1 MTSLVENLLSLAR
14 ADGGAAVAASA
25 AEPGASRA
33 LVEVLR
39 SRMRR
44 ALLAADALN
53 AQNPEVVLEEM
64 LRTLERGGLA
74 QREAE
79 LWAAA
84 FKQLA
89 RAVTGEAQT

>member
-1 MTSLVENLLSLAR
+1 
-14 ADGGAAVAASA
+14 
-25 AEPGASRA
+25 
-33 LVEVLR
+33 
-39 SRMRR
+39 MRR

-53 AQNPEVVLEEM
+53 AQNPEAVLDEM

-74 QREAE
+74 RREAE

-89 RAVTGEAQT
+89 RAVTGEPQT